1 MNGLRIPAHSAS
13 CQGAFDAV
21 NLALT
26 RCAQRSNQTRKLY
39 AIDNDVVRTPD
50 R

>member
-21 NLALT
+21 NLSLT
-26 RCAQRSNQTRKLY
+26 RCAQRSNQTCKVY
-39 AIDNDVVRTPD
+39 AIDNDLVWSPD